1 MDKSKNVKAG
11 QERAKRTLVK
21 TLKIVVTVVVVA
33 VLATVVFVL
42 VRLDIKGREI
52 LREAKNA
59 KLALRTTEIEYYGEG
74 KSIYSPESINGLSQ
88 GVKESVEKL
97 MPSVDGDISLLSYD
111 KKKKEITGLLYSKGR
126 YRVYYYDTGKETEWT
141 VYYMWRLMD
150 FKEEKK

>member
-1 MDKSKNVKAG
+1 MDKSKDVKAG

-21 TLKIVVTVVVVA
+21 MLKIVVTVVVVA

>member
-1 MDKSKNVKAG
+1 MDKSKDVKAG

-21 TLKIVVTVVVVA
+21 TLKIVVAVVVVA

-97 MPSVDGDISLLSYD
+97 MPGVDGDISLLSYD

>member
-1 MDKSKNVKAG
+1 MDKSKDVKAG

-21 TLKIVVTVVVVA
+21 TLKIVVAVVVVA

-74 KSIYSPESINGLSQ
+74 KSIYSPASINGLSQ

-97 MPSVDGDISLLSYD
+97 MPGVDGDISLLSYD

>member
-1 MDKSKNVKAG
+1 MDKSKDVKAG

>member
-33 VLATVVFVL
+33 VLATVVFLL

>member
-1 MDKSKNVKAG
+1 MDKSKGVKAG
-11 QERAKRTLVK
+11 QERVKRTLVK

>member
-141 VYYMWRLMD
+141 VYFMWRLMD